1 MLNILGENY
10 YFNLDKI
17 NDYLNVENP
26 QSDISGSTEQHISVI
41 RYEMVKMMIE
51 VILTENDDADEM
63 LGSRGSANLTIPFKM
78 AFNTLLKHQM
88 IQSI

>member
-17 NDYLNVENP
+17 NDYLNIENP
-26 QSDISGSTEQHISVI
+26 QTEGSGNTEQHISVI
-41 RYEMVKMMIE
+41 RYEMVKMMVE